1 MRCKV
6 IVREYIL
13 NNQMRIEGKFY
24 LNDYSLLSMALEENS
39 DKCQFLYEL
48 ADVMNP
54 PIFKRQFCKETERSV
69 QYFQSSDVPMV
80 SERSNVFVLRKQAE
94 KIDAI
99 VKENDIL
106 VTGFGTIGNVRLV
119 TELQDGTCYANN
131 VARIKAKENV
141 PYGFL
146 YAFMASKYANA
157 QLNKNASGSVVRYIE
172 APGVKRT
179 LVPIFPQE
187 KQEQI
192 HKLII
197 DATQKRI
204 EANRLLEEAEKKLY
218 IYTKLPQLTTENYD
232 YFGVR
237 SNNRNVSYFSKSI
250 SKIDTTTINAFNHS
264 YRIEKTKELIRE
276 TCNTITLEEM
286 LDANKLFSTGS
297 FPRVEVNPP
306 NGIMLINQKDIFNTI
321 IKGKRISKRKVNTD
335 NLLEYG
341 EVLIAGVGTL
351 GENEAFCRTIFANE
365 ELEGQLVSGEFI
377 RMKTNE
383 KYLSGYLFAWL
394 SSDYGF
400 RLIRNTQTG
409 TKLCRPIPRLLLQIP
424 VPILDNSQME
434 EIDKLVKKAH
444 TLYHL
449 SNNNEN
455 QAISLVENEIALWQ
469 S

>member
-1 MRCKV
+1 
-6 IVREYIL
+6 
-13 NNQMRIEGKFY
+13 
-24 LNDYSLLSMALEENS
+24 
-39 DKCQFLYEL
+39 
-48 ADVMNP
+48 
-54 PIFKRQFCKETERSV
+54 
-69 QYFQSSDVPMV
+69 
-80 SERSNVFVLRKQAE
+80 
-94 KIDAI
+94 
-99 VKENDIL
+99 
-106 VTGFGTIGNVRLV
+106 
-119 TELQDGTCYANN
+119 
-131 VARIKAKENV
+131 
-141 PYGFL
+141 
-146 YAFMASKYANA
+146 
-157 QLNKNASGSVVRYIE
+157 
-172 APGVKRT
+172 
-179 LVPIFPQE
+179 
-187 KQEQI
+187 
-192 HKLII
+192 LII

-365 ELEGQLVSGEFI
+365 E
-377 RMKTNE
+377 
-383 KYLSGYLFAWL
+383 FAWL